1 MATQQGF
8 TNNAAAAGG
17 LPTQGAGTTQP
28 AAGAQNG
35 GQPQGGQQSGQQ
47 GQVSSGTAA
56 QQNNQQQG
64 AQTQAPA
71 PSGGYNWQ
79 NDPAYRAQQAERD
92 TREAQLQRQIAEL
105 QGRFQQTQQLL
116 NQREQT
122 FIQALPADQRQAYE
136 QRVQAQELEDLRQ
149 RTQAYETRLQYQQQI
164 EPVRQQVM
172 MQYGPQALQYVNWDN
187 PLTIGTDILMLPQRM
202 AQGQQVQQGYGYN
215 YAQQQPLPGYGYAQQ
230 QGYGTA
236 AQQYNLP
243 PQGMQQ
249 QPMGMPT
256 NVQELAALIGQV
268 MRDNWQQISNNQ
280 VDVGGGVY
288 SDVASWEAEAQAL
301 RRSGNLA
308 GSIAHQARHPSLA
321 QRR

>member
-28 AAGAQNG
+28 AAGTQGG

-47 GQVSSGTAA
+47 GQAQGGTAA

-92 TREAQLQRQIAEL
+92 QREEQLRRQIADL
-105 QGRFQQTQQLL
+105 QGRFQQTQQFLS
-116 NQREQT
+116 QREQT
-122 FIQALPADQRQAYE
+122 LIQALPADQRQAYE
-136 QRVQAQELEDLRQ
+136 QRLQAQELEDLRQ
-149 RTQAYETRLQYQQQI
+149 RTQAYEARLQYQQQI

-202 AQGQQVQQGYGYN
+202 TQGQQTQQGYGY
-215 YAQQQPLPGYGYAQQ
+215 APVQQQGYGYAPAQQ
-230 QGYGTA
+230 QSYGTA
-236 AQQYNLP
+236 AQQYALP

-280 VDVGGGVY
+280 VDVGGGIY
-288 SDVASWEAEAQAL
+288 SDAATWEAEAQRL
-301 RRSGNLA
+301 RRSGDLA

-321 QRR
+321 QQRR